1 MPTGA
6 DEAEGERA
14 EAGAVA
20 KRGAEAGVVMKEA
33 EEVMRRRQVRCR
45 QSPHS

>member
-6 DEAEGERA
+6 DEAEGEPA
-14 EAGAVA
+14 DAGAVT
-20 KRGAEAGVVMKEA
+20 KKGAEAGVVMKEA

-45 QSPHS
+45 QSPQS